1 MPVTSLCASVSYSL
15 KRSSDRTS
23 VGGLLW
29 DYRSPCMKVLSGVV
43 VMLAK
48 EIPEQA
54 TDPHILLSDL
64 CRSVI

>member
-23 VGGLLW
+23 VGGLW

-43 VMLAK
+43 VVIAK

-54 TDPHILLSDL
+54 KDLHILFSDL
-64 CRSVI
+64 RRSVI

>member
-1 MPVTSLCASVSYSL
+1 
-15 KRSSDRTS
+15 
-23 VGGLLW
+23 
-29 DYRSPCMKVLSGVV
+29 MKVLSGVV

-54 TDPHILLSDL
+54 KDLHILLSDL